1 MVYIGQ
7 FIGMAVAGTEL
18 EWGDIL
24 VIIGY
29 FVVVIAVGIAVSI
42 HTHIYTVSV
51 RCFLHVKSPVNVY
64 TDVYRYLFYQ
74 NSVYNLFIAIYS

>member
-1 MVYIGQ
+1 
-7 FIGMAVAGTEL
+7 MAVAGTEL

-42 HTHIYTVSV
+42 YIYTVSA
-51 RCFLHVKSPVNVY
+51 
-64 TDVYRYLFYQ
+64 YRKM
-74 NSVYNLFIAIYS
+74 

>member
-7 FIGMAVAGTEL
+7 FTGMAVSGTEL

-42 HTHIYTVSV
+42 HIYTVSA
-51 RCFLHVKSPVNVY
+51 RCFLYSRSPVNLY
-64 TDVYRYLFYQ
+64 TCISLFFDQ
-74 NSVYNLFIAIYS
+74 NFVYNLFIAIYI